1 MTFDTALWRILL
13 SHAVGCAAMPII
25 ISLGRVR
32 GGERVAGVEHTNP
45 QFSCPSMVLHLS
57 LSCCPRTDW
66 FSFWCLRPM
75 HAERPFEWP
84 LTAQRQL
91 LPPTPAQSHAPNQ
104 WVSLSIRAA
113 AIRQQS
119 RLIWLIEGDSLY
131 PLHFLF
137 LYLLC
142 TIYAKCL
149 LIYLR
154 DCLTLLLCVA
164 QLFADIVDGIN

>member
-1 MTFDTALWRILL
+1 
-13 SHAVGCAAMPII
+13 
-25 ISLGRVR
+25 
-32 GGERVAGVEHTNP
+32 
-45 QFSCPSMVLHLS
+45 
-57 LSCCPRTDW
+57 
-66 FSFWCLRPM
+66 M

-113 AIRQQS
+113 AIRPQS

-131 PLHFLF
+131 PPSTSHFL
-137 LYLLC
+137 LVHLLC

-154 DCLTLLLCVA
+154 DCLTLLLGVA
-164 QLFADIVDGIN
+164 QLFADTVDGIN

>member
-1 MTFDTALWRILL
+1 
-13 SHAVGCAAMPII
+13 
-25 ISLGRVR
+25 
-32 GGERVAGVEHTNP
+32 
-45 QFSCPSMVLHLS
+45 
-57 LSCCPRTDW
+57 
-66 FSFWCLRPM
+66 M

-91 LPPTPAQSHAPNQ
+91 LLPTPAQSHAPNQ

-113 AIRQQS
+113 AIRPQS

-131 PLHFLF
+131 PLH
-137 LYLLC
+137 LLC

-164 QLFADIVDGIN
+164 QLFADTVDGIN